1 VDGGCVG
8 DDCGRA
14 RMLSFLDIRVD
25 RPTEY
30 GTGERPRDWPRWYQG
45 VLENDLILFNEW
57 ELRTKDAADFSNGVL
72 RATTSRAYVQ
82 SSVRVVEQTGREVG
96 WINRYLD
103 REYVRRLANTTLR
116 TYAHHL
122 LHFVRWWESVHH
134 TGEIREGDL
143 SESTLLDYVRFQSS
157 QQPRPSSS
165 TINDRVAVADRAIRN
180 EFPDAP
186 CQIARGF
193 HQAFLQ
199 RRPMGLGRPRV
210 ALSRLRVKVPKR
222 NIVPLSVNEVAR
234 FWSSFRTARDL
245 AIVGLMLLQGLRS
258 AEVLALNRDDVLLSE
273 AQLRVRGKGNKFR
286 LLPLA
291 PETIQLLNHYLQLER
306 PNPCSAALFVSLKG
320 HARGTRMTPAG
331 LRSLFRYHRQTTS
344 IPLANPHRFLHT
356 FASDMIR
363 AGMSLPA
370 LMQLMGHSDIQ
381 TTLHYVQVTP
391 QDVYLQYARAVAQH
405 IRPLP
410 ATAS

>member
-1 VDGGCVG
+1 
-8 DDCGRA
+8 
-14 RMLSFLDIRVD
+14 MKFRVL
-25 RPTEY
+25 
-30 GTGERPRDWPRWYQG
+30 YQQ
-45 VLENDLILFNEW
+45 
-57 ELRTKDAADFSNGVL
+57 TSNQ
-72 RATTSRAYVQ
+72 AHSP
-82 SSVRVVEQTGREVG
+82 VRVVEQTTAHGIG
-96 WINRYLD
+96 WVNRYLD

-116 TYAHHL
+116 TYAHNL

-134 TGEIREGDL
+134 TGDIREGDL
-143 SESTLLDYVRFQSS
+143 TESTLLDYVRFQSS
-157 QQPRPSSS
+157 QQPRPFPS

-180 EFPDAP
+180 EFPEAP
-186 CQIARGF
+186 CQIAHGF
-193 HQAFLQ
+193 HQAFL
-199 RRPMGLGRPRV
+199 RRKPMGLGRPRM

-222 NIVPLSVNEVAR
+222 NMVPLSVNEVAR
-234 FWSSFRTARDL
+234 FWSSFRTSRDL

-286 LLPLA
+286 FLPLA
-291 PETIQLLNHYLQLER
+291 PETVQLLEHYLRLEQ

-320 HARGTRMTPAG
+320 RARGARMTPAG

-344 IPLANPHRFLHT
+344 IKLANPHRFRHT

-381 TTLHYVQVTP
+381 TTLLYVMVTP
-391 QDVYLQYARAVAQH
+391 QDVYVQYARAVAQH
-405 IRPLP
+405 LRPLP
-410 ATAS
+410 VTAS

>member
-1 VDGGCVG
+1 MKFCV
-8 DDCGRA
+8 R
-14 RMLSFLDIRVD
+14 
-25 RPTEY
+25 
-30 GTGERPRDWPRWYQG
+30 YQQ
-45 VLENDLILFNEW
+45 
-57 ELRTKDAADFSNGVL
+57 TSNQGH
-72 RATTSRAYVQ
+72 SP
-82 SSVRVVEQTGREVG
+82 VRVVEQTTSREVG

-103 REYVRRLANTTLR
+103 REYVRRLANTSLR
-116 TYAHHL
+116 TYAYDL

-134 TGEIREGDL
+134 AGDIREGDL

-157 QQPRPSSS
+157 QQPRPSPSA
-165 TINDRVAVADRAIRN
+165 INDRVAVADRAIRN
-180 EFPDAP
+180 EFPEAP
-186 CQIARGF
+186 CQIAHGF
-193 HQAFLQ
+193 HHAFL
-199 RRPMGLGRPRV
+199 RRKPMGLGRPRM

-222 NIVPLSVNEVAR
+222 NIVPLSVNEVSR
-234 FWSSFRTARDL
+234 FWSSFRTSRDL

-286 LLPLA
+286 FLPLA
-291 PETIQLLNHYLQLER
+291 PETVQLLEHYLHLER

-320 HARGTRMTPAG
+320 RARGTRMTPAG
-331 LRSLFRYHRQTTS
+331 LRSLFRHHRQTTT
-344 IPLANPHRFLHT
+344 IQLANPHRFRHT

-381 TTLHYVQVTP
+381 TTLQYVQVTP
-391 QDVYLQYARAVAQH
+391 QDVYLQYARAVTQH

-410 ATAS
+410 VTAS